1 MLRLPDSLRDAFKA
15 PFGPVYTDTDELLAA
30 VDAAAAEA
38 DTATTDADAATTDA
52 DAAEPPLIAVG
63 DVVTHHLLTAGRQPD
78 VAVIDGKTEREAVDG
93 AIEATLADPVG
104 STRRVVNPPAEL
116 SEALLSALAEAI
128 EAPEPIRLVVDGEE
142 DLATLPALVAAPRG
156 ASVVYGQ
163 PGDGMV
169 HVAVTDATA
178 DEARALLDRFDGDTA
193 AALAIVDG

>member
-1 MLRLPDSLRDAFKA
+1 MLRLPESLRDAFKQ

-30 VDAAAAEA
+30 VDAAAADAEL
-38 DTATTDADAATTDA
+38 DTAAMDA
-52 DAAEPPLIAVG
+52 DAAELPLIAVG
-63 DVVTHHLLTAGRQPD
+63 DVVTHHLLSAGCQPA
-78 VAVIDGKTEREAVDG
+78 VAVVDGKTEREALATDT
-93 AIEATLADPVG
+93 AATLADPAAASREVE
-104 STRRVVNPPAEL
+104 NPPGAL
-116 SEALLSALAEAI
+116 SRALLSAVAEAI
-128 EAPEPIRLVVDGEE
+128 ASPEPVRLVVDGEE
-142 DLATLPALVAAPRG
+142 DLATLPAIVAAPRG